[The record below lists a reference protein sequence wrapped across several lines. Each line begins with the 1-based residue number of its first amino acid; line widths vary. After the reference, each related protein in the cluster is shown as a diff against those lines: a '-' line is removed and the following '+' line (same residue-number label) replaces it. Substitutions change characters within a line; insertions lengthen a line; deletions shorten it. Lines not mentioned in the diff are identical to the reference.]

1 LTSNT
6 TYTLNCDGTDGSS
19 VTSTVQINVIA
30 NPDYTFALIPTS
42 DSVAQGQ
49 TSTVNLLVVNPV
61 QGFNSPVIMSV
72 MNVAPPTLPI
82 NQIRI
87 ANNPVN
93 APYNRSAIA
102 EIDTTGV
109 PVGNYVIIFRS
120 NGGTSTDP
128 KTRVMQLWVTAAS
141 APTAPVNVNAN
152 TRTCGEIEVTWN
164 SGAGHNN
171 SIEYRVYRSTN
182 GTDWTGPIYT
192 VQNNSQSSY
201 SFNDTGLAQGTYY
214 YRVSASVGAG
224 GTPAYSSIVGPVIV
238 NACAPS
244 LEGSYKR
251 VLGVGPSVPPHTSCS
266 SPNSIPL
273 PNGNVYSSGQT
284 AIFEI
289 CVRNSGNE
297 TLTNVL
303 VSETNSSDQNLENV
317 QFVRS
322 SGNCAVGSG
331 AGPYT
336 IGNLASGGACS
347 IIVSA
352 RIANPGGPASTLHR
366 FINFADITS
375 STISRRVNTLPEVFS
390 VGSGVPDRV
399 ETGP

>member
-1 LTSNT
+1 
-6 TYTLNCDGTDGSS
+6 
-19 VTSTVQINVIA
+19 
-30 NPDYTFALIPTS
+30 
-42 DSVAQGQ
+42 
-49 TSTVNLLVVNPV
+49 
-61 QGFNSPVIMSV
+61 
-72 MNVAPPTLPI
+72 
-82 NQIRI
+82 
-87 ANNPVN
+87 
-93 APYNRSAIA
+93 
-102 EIDTTGV
+102 
-109 PVGNYVIIFRS
+109 
-120 NGGTSTDP
+120 
-128 KTRVMQLWVTAAS
+128 
-141 APTAPVNVNAN
+141 
-152 TRTCGEIEVTWN
+152 
-164 SGAGHNN
+164 
-171 SIEYRVYRSTN
+171 
-182 GTDWTGPIYT
+182 
-192 VQNNSQSSY
+192 
-201 SFNDTGLAQGTYY
+201 
-214 YRVSASVGAG
+214 
-224 GTPAYSSIVGPVIV
+224 
-238 NACAPS
+238 
-244 LEGSYKR
+244 
-251 VLGVGPSVPPHTSCS
+251 
-266 SPNSIPL
+266 
-273 PNGNVYSSGQT
+273 VYSSGQT

-297 TLTNVL
+297 TLTNVV